1 MLREKFMEL
10 NTYIRKVDSYQVKK
24 LSLNLMIDT
33 EEQIK
38 SKAN

>member
-1 MLREKFMEL
+1 MEL
-10 NTYIRKVDSYQVKK
+10 NTYIRKVDSYQVNK
-24 LSLNLMIDT
+24 LGLNLMIEI